1 METKYYKISGIK
13 DNKRISS
20 RILEEMLQK
29 EIAQGH
35 SNIEVEAFGQH
46 GIGGRLWKAGD
57 DRVKLKITGYSG
69 QRAGSLGFPNTEID
83 IAGPASDD
91 VGWLN
96 AGAVITVHGNASNGV
111 MNGAA
116 QGKVYVGGD
125 IGARGMTMTKRNPRF
140 DPPEL
145 WVLGCAGDYFGEF
158 MAGGIAVICGFEGCN
173 SGTGRNILGYRPL
186 VGMVEGKVFFR
197 GDISG
202 GYSEKDAKILSVS
215 DDEWDWFL
223 TNLELFLNKIKKPDL
238 FNALS
243 NRCQWQILKAKTP
256 AEKLHTGG
264 RLSIKDFRRDVWDRE
279 LGRGG
284 LIGDLQ
290 AIEKGAIPLIS
301 KGEMRRFKPVWEQGK
316 YKSPCQAAC
325 PIGIPVQERWHMIR
339 TGLAD
344 EAVEIGLEF
353 TPFPATVCGYLCP
366 NPCMASC
373 TRNSRYMTPIDMS
386 LIGKKGEN
394 ARLPEIKKKTGKK
407 IAVIGAGPGGISAA
421 WQLTLKGHEAVIFDE
436 AEEIGGKIFSVIPE
450 SRIPES
456 VFNNEINRIKEFIPD
471 IRSNTIINAMEFQKI
486 KSKFDFTIV
495 AAGAKKPR
503 MLSVPGIENAVS
515 ALEFL
520 ASAKKIG
527 KKDIIAGK
535 RHDGKKR
542 DETDENKEKIDT
554 EEKLLHPRKIV
565 IIGAGNVGCDAATE
579 AHRLGAE
586 KIIMIDVQKPAFF
599 GKEKQDAEAAGAIVK
614 WPCFTKEI
622 TKQGVVL
629 DTGELLEADTV
640 VVSIGD
646 VPDLDF
652 LGKDIAVRHGFAAVD
667 EFNRTSDPRV
677 FAVGDI
683 VTPGLITD
691 AIGAGKRAAEAIDS
705 ILKGKEPEIID
716 PRSEIDQKR
725 VSLEYYSPR
734 VKEFNSLE
742 QCSGECASCG
752 RCRDCGI
759 CVEICPEGAIERFEI
774 SGGSAADEIN
784 GIHTDDNEA
793 YEYRS
798 DPDKCIGCG
807 FCAGACPCGIWA
819 LVPNDPV

>member
-1 METKYYKISGIK
+1 MI
-13 DNKRISS
+13 
-20 RILEEMLQK
+20 QK

-83 IAGPASDD
+83 ISGPASDD

-202 GYSEKDAKILSVS
+202 GYSEKDAKILPVS

-238 FNALS
+238 FNTLS

-264 RLSIKDFRRDVWDRE
+264 RLSIKDFRKDVWDRE

-290 AIEKGAIPLIS
+290 TIEKGAIPLIT

-373 TRNSRYMTPIDMS
+373 TRNSRYMTPIDMA

-394 ARLPEIKKKTGKK
+394 ARLPEVKEKTGKE

-495 AAGAKKPR
+495 AAGAKKPG

-535 RHDGKKR
+535 KR
-542 DETDENKEKIDT
+542 DGQRRDKIDGNKEKIDVK
-554 EEKLLHPRKIV
+554 ENPLHPRKIV
-565 IIGAGNVGCDAATE
+565 IIGAGNVGCDVATE

-586 KIIMIDVQKPAFF
+586 SITMIDVQKPAFF
-599 GKEKQDAEAAGAIVK
+599 GKEKKDAEAAGAVVK

-683 VTPGLITD
+683 VAPGLITD

-705 ILKGKEPEIID
+705 ILKGKKPKIID
-716 PRSEIDQKR
+716 PRPEIDQKR

-734 VKEFNSLE
+734 VKEFNSLA

-784 GIHTDDNEA
+784 GIHIDDNGA

>member
-1 METKYYKISGIK
+1 MI
-13 DNKRISS
+13 
-20 RILEEMLQK
+20 QK
-29 EIAQGH
+29 EIAQGQNH
-35 SNIEVEAFGQH
+35 IEVEAFGQH

-57 DRVKLKITGYSG
+57 DCVKIKITGASG

-83 IAGPASDD
+83 ILGPASDD

-125 IGARGMTMTKRNPRF
+125 IGARGMTMTKHNPRF

-173 SGTGRNILGYRPL
+173 SGTVRNVLGYRPL

-238 FNALS
+238 FNTLS

-256 AEKLHTGG
+256 AEELQTGN
-264 RLSIKDFRRDVWDRE
+264 RLSIKDFRKDVWDRE

-290 AIEKGAIPLIS
+290 TIEKGSIPLIT
-301 KGEMRRFKPVWEQGK
+301 KGEMRRFKPVWEQRK

-344 EAVEIGLEF
+344 EAVEMGLEF

-373 TRNSRYMTPIDMS
+373 TRNSQYMTPIDMT

-394 ARLPEIKKKTGKK
+394 ARLPEIKKKTGKR

-421 WQLTLKGHEAVIFDE
+421 WHLTLKGHEAVLFDE
-436 AEEIGGKIFSVIPE
+436 AEEIGGKIFSVIPQ

-456 VFNNEINRIKEFIPD
+456 VFNNEINRVKEFISD
-471 IRSNTIINAMEFQKI
+471 IRFNTTINAMEFQKI
-486 KSKFDFTIV
+486 KNQFDFTIV
-495 AAGAKKPR
+495 AAGAKKPK
-503 MLSVPGIENAVS
+503 MLPVPGIENAVS

-520 ASAKKIG
+520 CLAKKTG
-527 KKDIIAGK
+527 VKK
-535 RHDGKKR
+535 
-542 DETDENKEKIDT
+542 N
-554 EEKLLHPRKIV
+554 LLHPSKIV
-565 IIGAGNVGCDAATE
+565 IIGAGNVGCDVATE

-586 KIIMIDVQKPAFF
+586 SITMIDVQKPAFF
-599 GKEKQDAEAAGAIVK
+599 GKEKKDAEAAGAVVK
-614 WPCFTKEI
+614 WPCFTKKI

-629 DTGELLEADTV
+629 NTGDILEADTV

-652 LGKDIAVRHGFAAVD
+652 LGKDIAIRHGFAAVD

-683 VTPGLITD
+683 VAPGLITD

-705 ILKGKEPEIID
+705 ILKGKTPKIID
-716 PRSEIDQKR
+716 PRPEIDQKR

-734 VKEFNSLE
+734 VKEFVSLE
-742 QCSGECASCG
+742 QCGGECASCG

-774 SGGSAADEIN
+774 SGGSAMDEIY
-784 GIHTDDNEA
+784 GINADDDNEA